1 LKNILYIGNQLS
13 QKDKTETTIDTLG
26 ALLQSEGYNVSKTST
41 KKNKALRLLD
51 MLLHVIKHRKS
62 VDYVLID
69 TYSTTNFY
77 YAYFCGRLCHYFK
90 LKYIPILHGG
100 SLPSRLRHSP
110 KLSRQ
115 LFDNAL
121 INVAPSQYLMSSFNA
136 EGFYNITHIPNSI
149 ALEKYQFNKRFI
161 TDIRLLWVR
170 SFSNIYN
177 PKLAIQILKALKEDH
192 LSASLCMIGPDNDGS
207 LKETRAFAKKMNVE
221 VEFTG
226 KLSKAEWHKKSE
238 AFNVFINTTT
248 IDNTPV
254 SVIEA
259 MALGLPVI
267 STNVGGLSYLI
278 QNENDGVLVESNNT
292 DAFKNAI
299 IKLKTDAT
307 LLSKIVTNARDKAEA
322 FDWEVIKQHWFSVL
336 S

>member
-149 ALEKYQFNKRFI
+149 ALEKYQFNKRSI